1 MARIW
6 LIVIINLW
14 IIPTTFAQKFGYVDM
29 NYILGQMPEYAE
41 AQGEIKKLA
50 NEWESEVQQMYKEIE
65 QMEADLK
72 AEEILLTVAMKK
84 DRRTEID
91 RKMEELKE
99 YQKKVFGF
107 EGLYFLKKKEL
118 IKPAQDLVFE
128 ATERVAKNNRLA
140 IVFDKSGDLVMIY
153 TDPIHDYTDLVL
165 EELGILKDQTSN

>member
-6 LIVIINLW
+6 LILLLNLW

-29 NYILGQMPEYAE
+29 SYILGQMPEYSE
-41 AQGEIKKLA
+41 AQAEISKLA
-50 NEWESEVQQMYKEIE
+50 KSWETEIQELYKEVE
-65 QMEADLK
+65 QMEADLN
-72 AEEILLTVAMKK
+72 AEEILLTVAMKN
-84 DRRTEID
+84 DRRAEID
-91 RKMEELKE
+91 QKMQSLKD

-165 EELGILKDQTSN
+165 EELGILQDQTSN